1 MAPGL
6 GGFNIEPPATPESIP
21 PLNDVR
27 EPRGLKPDII
37 RPPSGTERYR
47 LCAIEQNSARAR
59 DGRLLL
65 APKVIVAVI
74 GIIGIALLAF
84 PDPMRKLVD
93 SFGRIKPLGSA
104 AHLAIENQ
112 RGLTS
117 DPLPLGISVTDGS
130 GGETVTVAGLAEGTE
145 LSLGT
150 ALGSGSWLVPVADL
164 DKTFVGAPTSFVGAV
179 TAKVTLN
186 SPTGKRLDTRNI
198 RYEWSTPEPYSAPPA
213 GQTEPTRGPTP
224 ATSGRAEPTP
234 ALGPVQ
240 SPPVPETA
248 ESFAAPLRP
257 APSPAAEWSTPE
269 PYSAPP
275 AGQTEPTR
283 GPTPATSGRA
293 EPTPALGPV
302 QSPPVPETAESVAA
316 PTAATP
322 RSCQLLNTCPTKV
335 AKNWRRKRGQNGP
348 TAPTASDVG
357 TLAKKAGSNKAQSP
371 PCLASAAEVRK
382 LTPNA
387 WPKWTYGPNGEQCWY
402 SGQKPFFPKEMPA
415 QAEVIPAPL
424 FYAPTD
430 TRLQAGSNKAQSRP
444 CLASAAEVRK
454 LTPNAW
460 PKWTYGPNGEQCWY
474 FGQKPFF
481 PKEMPAQ
488 AEVIPAPL
496 FYAPTDTRLQA
507 GSNKTQSPPCLASAA
522 EVRKLTPNAWPKWT
536 YGPNG
541 ERCWY
546 SGEKP
551 VFAKAPN

>member
-6 GGFNIEPPATPESIP
+6 GGFNIEPPATPESTP
-21 PLNDVR
+21 PLNDVC

-93 SFGRIKPLGSA
+93 SFGRIEPLGSA

-112 RGLTS
+112 KGLTS
-117 DPLPLGISVTDGS
+117 EPLPLGISVTDGS

-150 ALGSGSWLVPVADL
+150 ALGSGSWLVPMADL

-198 RYEWSTPEPYSAPPA
+198 RYEWSTPEPYSVPPA

-224 ATSGRAEPTP
+224 ATSGRAELTP

-248 ESFAAPLRP
+248 ESFAAPMRP
-257 APSPAAEWSTPE
+257 APSPA
-269 PYSAPP
+269 
-275 AGQTEPTR
+275 
-283 GPTPATSGRA
+283 
-293 EPTPALGPV
+293 
-302 QSPPVPETAESVAA
+302 
-316 PTAATP
+316 AATP
-322 RSCQLLNTCPTKV
+322 RSCQLLNSCPTKV

-348 TAPTASDVG
+348 TAPTESDVG
-357 TLAKKAGSNKAQSP
+357 TLAKKAGSSKAQSP

-402 SGQKPFFPKEMPA
+402 SG
-415 QAEVIPAPL
+415 
-424 FYAPTD
+424 
-430 TRLQAGSNKAQSRP
+430 
-444 CLASAAEVRK
+444 
-454 LTPNAW
+454 
-460 PKWTYGPNGEQCWY
+460 
-474 FGQKPFF
+474 
-481 PKEMPAQ
+481 
-488 AEVIPAPL
+488 
-496 FYAPTDTRLQA
+496 
-507 GSNKTQSPPCLASAA
+507 
-522 EVRKLTPNAWPKWT
+522 
-536 YGPNG
+536 
-541 ERCWY
+541 
-546 SGEKP
+546 EKP
-551 VFAKAPN
+551 VFAKTR